1 MSDETRLP
9 QGPWGIEDEP
19 ALGVERHGID
29 SDDRV
34 LFGARRTAAVLSVLA
49 VVALAIA
56 IVANALWLTQYGPVK
71 RTFAEASK
79 SSAVMA
85 TRYTPATLPELGK
98 SSLSMLPPTVISY
111 ETITRQ
117 TVPGTDNTQS
127 EGIYVSLNVDLQ
139 MQREIQSYAR
149 AEGYADE
156 NAAAARLAELALRYP
171 VDGKQVFVAGSQN
184 AYTGYTKDRGEW
196 VVAWRQ
202 GSWVTWVKTFWPQ
215 GPPVDKKKFLVN
227 TGSPV
232 VNATVVFQRTGKSG
246 VGAGSTIPTSP
257 VE

>member
-1 MSDETRLP
+1 MRA
-9 QGPWGIEDEP
+9 GPPPCSRFWQWSHWP
-19 ALGVERHGID
+19 SR
-29 SDDRV
+29 S
-34 LFGARRTAAVLSVLA
+34 LS
-49 VVALAIA
+49 
-56 IVANALWLTQYGPVK
+56 NALWLTQYGPVK

-156 NAAAARLAELALRYP
+156 NAAAARLAELAAPLPGRRQAGLR
-171 VDGKQVFVAGSQN
+171 
-184 AYTGYTKDRGEW
+184 RGFPE
-196 VVAWRQ
+196 RIH
-202 GSWVTWVKTFWPQ
+202 GLHQ
-215 GPPVDKKKFLVN
+215 GP
-227 TGSPV
+227 G
-232 VNATVVFQRTGKSG
+232 
-246 VGAGSTIPTSP
+246 
-257 VE
+257 